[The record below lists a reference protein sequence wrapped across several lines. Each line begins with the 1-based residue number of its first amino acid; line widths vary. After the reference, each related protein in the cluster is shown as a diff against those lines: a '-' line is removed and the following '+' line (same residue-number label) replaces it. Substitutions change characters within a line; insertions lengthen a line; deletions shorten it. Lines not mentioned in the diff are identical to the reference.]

1 MNCDDIRAL
10 LAARADGEL
19 GAADSLRMEAHLTTC
34 AACADVAARHD
45 AVVRVLRQGLRA
57 PALYMKAPVGL
68 AERVLHTVKIEAE
81 AQAAGARPVL
91 TPAPAGPQRKGT
103 PSFWQRWVGWLV
115 TPGRGI
121 GLGLGA
127 GALAALALGV
137 GVLVGRPDTAGLTAH
152 DITASHV
159 RALLGARETD
169 VLSSDRHTVKPWF
182 NGRIDYAPPVT
193 DLAAQGFPLVGGRLD
208 YVDGRPVAVL
218 VYRSAQ
224 HPVDLY
230 VRPEADGDT
239 EPALR
244 TERGYQLLHWR
255 NAGMGYWAITDA
267 SADVVQAFARA
278 VRSG

>member
-19 GAADSLRMEAHLTTC
+19 GAADSLRMETHLGTC
-34 AACADVAARHD
+34 SACTDVATRHD
-45 AVVRVLRQGLRA
+45 AVVRTLRQGLRA
-57 PALYMKAPVGL
+57 PALYMKAPASL
-68 AERVLHTVKIEAE
+68 SERVLHTVRAE
-81 AQAAGARPVL
+81 AQAKAGARPQASPVRAR
-91 TPAPAGPQRKGT
+91 PRAESP
-103 PSFWQRWVGWLV
+103 WQRLAGWFT
-115 TPGRGI
+115 TPTRGL

-127 GALAALALGV
+127 GTLAAVALGV
-137 GVLVGRPDTAGLTAH
+137 GVLVGRPDTVALTAH

-193 DLAAQGFPLVGGRLD
+193 DLATRGFPLIGGRLD
-208 YVDGRPVAVL
+208 YIDGRPVAVL

-230 VRPEADGDT
+230 VRPEAGADT

-278 VRSG
+278 VRGS

>member
-19 GAADSLRMEAHLTTC
+19 GAADSLRMEAHLATC
-34 AACADVAARHD
+34 AACTDIAVRHD
-45 AVVRVLRQGLRA
+45 GVVRALRQGLRA
-57 PALYMKAPVGL
+57 PTLYMKAPAGL
-68 AERVLHTVKIEAE
+68 SNRVLQAVQAVQAE
-81 AQAAGARPVL
+81 AGVRPES
-91 TPAPAGPQRKGT
+91 PRPRAPRQTESPWQRLANWLIT
-103 PSFWQRWVGWLV
+103 PS
-115 TPGRGI
+115 RGL

-127 GALAALALGV
+127 GALAAVALGV
-137 GVLVGRPDTAGLTAH
+137 GVLVGRPDTAALTAH

-193 DLAAQGFPLVGGRLD
+193 DLAARGFPLIGGRLD
-208 YVDGRPVAVL
+208 YIDGRPVAVL

-230 VRPEADGDT
+230 VRPEAGSDT

-244 TERGYQLLHWR
+244 TERGYQLMVWR
-255 NAGMGYWAITDA
+255 SAGMGYWAITDA
-267 SADVVQAFARA
+267 SADVVQAFAQAAR
-278 VRSG
+278 GG

>member
-34 AACADVAARHD
+34 AACTDIAARHD
-45 AVVRVLRQGLRA
+45 GVVRALRQGLRA
-57 PALYMKAPVGL
+57 PAVYMKAPAGL
-68 AERVLHTVKIEAE
+68 SARVLRAVQKEAGVRAE
-81 AQAAGARPVL
+81 PAATRTPRPAASPWQHL
-91 TPAPAGPQRKGT
+91 ANWLIT
-103 PSFWQRWVGWLV
+103 PSRRL
-115 TPGRGI
+115 

-127 GALAALALGV
+127 GALAAVALGV
-137 GVLVGRPDTAGLTAH
+137 GVLVGRPDTAALTAH

-169 VLSSDRHTVKPWF
+169 VLSTDRHTVKPWF
-182 NGRIDYAPPVT
+182 NGRIDYAPPVA
-193 DLAAQGFPLVGGRLD
+193 DLAAHGFPLIGGRLD
-208 YVDGRPVAVL
+208 YIDGRPVAVL

-230 VRPEADGDT
+230 VRPEAGGDT

-244 TERGYQLLHWR
+244 TERGYQLMFWR
-255 NAGMGYWAITDA
+255 SAGMGYWAITDA

-278 VRSG
+278 VRGG

>member
-19 GAADSLRMEAHLTTC
+19 GAADSLRMETHL
-34 AACADVAARHD
+34 AACSACTAIAARHD
-45 AVVRVLRQGLRA
+45 GVVGALRQGLRA
-57 PALYMKAPVGL
+57 PALYRKAPAGL
-68 AERVLHTVKIEAE
+68 SERVLQTVQAE
-81 AQAAGARPVL
+81 AGVRPDLAAARVPRRAER
-91 TPAPAGPQRKGT
+91 PWQRLVNWLIT
-103 PSFWQRWVGWLV
+103 PSRE
-115 TPGRGI
+115 RGL
-121 GLGLGA
+121 GFGLGA
-127 GALAALALGV
+127 GALVAAALGV
-137 GVLVGRPDTAGLTAH
+137 GVLVGRPDTAALTAH

-193 DLAAQGFPLVGGRLD
+193 DLAARGFPLIGGRLD
-208 YVDGRPVAVL
+208 YIDGRPVAVL

-230 VRPEADGDT
+230 VRPEAGSDT

-244 TERGYQLLHWR
+244 TERGYQLMVWR
-255 NAGMGYWAITDA
+255 SAGMGYWAITDA
-267 SADVVQAFARA
+267 SAEVVRAFAGA
-278 VRSG
+278 VRGG

>member
-1 MNCDDIRAL
+1 MSCDDIRAL

-19 GAADSLRMEAHLTTC
+19 GAVDSLRMDAHLATC
-34 AACADVAARHD
+34 SACTESAGRHD
-45 AVVRVLRQGLRA
+45 ATVHALRQGLRA
-57 PALYMKAPVGL
+57 PALYAKAPADL
-68 AERVLHTVKIEAE
+68 AARVRLAVQAE
-81 AQAAGARPVL
+81 AGMR
-91 TPAPAGPQRKGT
+91 PAPPSPTRVRSSAGSP
-103 PSFWQRWVGWLV
+103 WQRLLGWLV
-115 TPGRGI
+115 TPSRGL

-127 GALAALALGV
+127 GALAAVALGV
-137 GVLVGRPDTAGLTAH
+137 GVLVGRPDTVALTAH

-193 DLAAQGFPLVGGRLD
+193 DLAARGFPLIGGRLD
-208 YVDGRPVAVL
+208 YIDGRPVAVL

-230 VRPEADGDT
+230 VRPEAGGDT

-244 TERGYQLLHWR
+244 NERGYQLMHWR
-255 NAGMGYWAITDA
+255 SGGMGYWAITDA
-267 SADVVQAFARA
+267 SADVVQAFERA
-278 VRSG
+278 VRGS

>member
-19 GAADSLRMEAHLTTC
+19 GAADSLRMETHLATC
-34 AACADVAARHD
+34 AGCTDVATRHD
-45 AVVRVLRQGLRA
+45 TVVRALRQGLRA
-57 PALYMKAPVGL
+57 PALYRKAPAGL
-68 AERVLHTVKIEAE
+68 SERVLHAVQAE
-81 AQAAGARPVL
+81 ARVKPGTRPES
-91 TPAPAGPQRKGT
+91 TPAPARSPRRAD
-103 PSFWQRWVGWLV
+103 SFWQRLAGWFT
-115 TPGRGI
+115 TPTRGL

-127 GALAALALGV
+127 GALAAVALGV
-137 GVLVGRPDTAGLTAH
+137 GVLVGQPGTVALTAH

-193 DLAAQGFPLVGGRLD
+193 DLAARGFPLIGGRLD
-208 YVDGRPVAVL
+208 YIDGRPVAVL

-230 VRPEADGDT
+230 VRPETGSDA
-239 EPALR
+239 EPTQR
-244 TERGYQLLHWR
+244 TERGYQLMYWR
-255 NAGMGYWAITDA
+255 SAGMGYWAITDA

-278 VRSG
+278 VRGG

>member
-19 GAADSLRMEAHLTTC
+19 GAADSLRMETHLGAC
-34 AACADVAARHD
+34 AACTDIAARHD
-45 AVVRVLRQGLRA
+45 GVVRALRQGLRA
-57 PALYMKAPVGL
+57 PALYMKAPAGL
-68 AERVLHTVKIEAE
+68 NERVLRAVQAE
-81 AQAAGARPVL
+81 AGARLEP
-91 TPAPAGPQRKGT
+91 PATRAPHRADSP
-103 PSFWQRWVGWLV
+103 WQRLAHWLV
-115 TPGRGI
+115 TPSR

-127 GALAALALGV
+127 GALAAVALGV
-137 GVLVGRPDTAGLTAH
+137 GVLVGRPDTAVVTAH

-193 DLAAQGFPLVGGRLD
+193 DLAARGFPLIGGRLD
-208 YVDGRPVAVL
+208 YIDGRPVAVL
-218 VYRSAQ
+218 VYRASQ

-230 VRPEADGDT
+230 VRPEAGSDT

-244 TERGYQLLHWR
+244 TERGYQLVVWR
-255 NAGMGYWAITDA
+255 SAGMGYWAITDA
-267 SADVVQAFARA
+267 SAEVAQAFARA
-278 VRSG
+278 VRGG

>member
-1 MNCDDIRAL
+1 MTCDDIRAL

-19 GAADSLRMEAHLTTC
+19 GAADSLRMETHLGTC
-34 AACADVAARHD
+34 ATCTDVATRHD
-45 AVVRVLRQGLRA
+45 AVVRALRQGLRA
-57 PALYMKAPVGL
+57 PALYRKAPAGL
-68 AERVLHTVKIEAE
+68 SDRVLHAVQAE
-81 AQAAGARPVL
+81 AQAKAGGRPQASPASARPRRGAKS
-91 TPAPAGPQRKGT
+91 P
-103 PSFWQRWVGWLV
+103 WQRLVGWLT
-115 TPGRGI
+115 TPTRGL

-127 GALAALALGV
+127 GAVAAVALGV
-137 GVLVGRPDTAGLTAH
+137 GVLVGRPDAAALTAH

-193 DLAAQGFPLVGGRLD
+193 DLATRGFPLIGGRLD
-208 YVDGRPVAVL
+208 YIDGRPVAVL

-230 VRPEADGDT
+230 VRPEAGADT

-244 TERGYQLLHWR
+244 TERGYQLMYWR
-255 NAGMGYWAITDA
+255 STGMGYWAITDA
-267 SADVVQAFARA
+267 STDVVQAFARA
-278 VRSG
+278 VRGG